1 MKLKLLLLLATLF
14 VSNQAFAQLE
24 LTGTVLDPNGA
35 FLQGATVTLDNE
47 AGQVGTTTDANGDFT
62 IVVETAGAYDLEI
75 RFLGFAT
82 YQNALQIDATTNLGD
97 IRLEEDNLLL
107 QSVEIVGRARTDY
120 NSDYS
125 FSATKVAI
133 SNRELPQAIASVTKE
148 FISDRQAFQL
158 ADAVKAVSSVTST
171 GDYNHFNIRGI
182 TQSEDGQSINGMRT
196 RQYYFL
202 QPITSHIERV
212 EVIKG
217 PSSVTFSS
225 ADPGGTVNI
234 VTKKPL
240 DEARSEVSLTTGG
253 FSTIRGAADF
263 TGPLN
268 SEKTLLYRFNAAFQ
282 EAQSFRD
289 LVQNNA
295 FLITPSISY
304 LPNSTT
310 ALNAEMIYSSG
321 VGNLDRGQP
330 IFGRINGEFDLNST
344 SRSTNVGASNDF
356 YKSRELMLMASFA
369 KTFAKNVHFNASYMK
384 QTWNEDLAEHRTENR
399 AAVDI
404 EGNAIP
410 TLAAMRYVERQQF
423 WDTDNINLFLNFDLE
438 NETIKN
444 KVLIGYDGSRWERT
458 IGGGQNTAR
467 RYLRT
472 DGSVGNFDPSNP
484 DAFQTMTVDGV
495 VMPRPNVPHFDLSN
509 PSNGIRVTKDY
520 VFGEFEIPA
529 NLTTTAG
536 IYVQNQLKIGKLST
550 LLNLRYEW
558 FTDIFDFDGNEQEF
572 NDEAFIP
579 RIGLTYA
586 LTQNLSVYGTYLE
599 GFQPQTNTVTLS
611 PATEG
616 HFWAASPGNFDPLES
631 DLTELGFKGSF
642 FNGRLKGNL
651 ALFAITQ
658 RNVLSGDPYD
668 LENLIETG
676 EQQSR
681 GFELDF
687 SGYVQP
693 NFQLLASY
701 SFADTEVLEHGDP
714 EFVGE
719 RIGAAPRHSANF
731 WGRYDFTGEVLKG
744 VGIGLGLQHSGDK
757 YSWYAYSAD
766 GRLLV
771 ARVYRTGWRDLL
783 PPGQLEPA
791 VDPEGEQHH
800 RQKLLGRC
808 TQPVQ
813 TGTGCSPKCLVDRHV
828 QILVPV
834 QRRTTIARRYV
845 QGDGCTD
852 LFGFK

>member
-1 MKLKLLLLLATLF
+1 MNVKLLFILVTLF
-14 VSNQAFAQLE
+14 VTNHAFCQIQ
-24 LTGTVLDPNGA
+24 LTGKVLDPNGTT
-35 FLQGATVTLDNE
+35 LQGATVTLDNQN
-47 AGQVGTTTDANGDFT
+47 GRLGTTTDVNGDFT
-62 IVVETAGAYDLEI
+62 ISLETEGAYDLEI
-75 RFLGFAT
+75 RFVGFAT
-82 YQNALQIDATTNLGD
+82 YQRSLEIRENYDLGT

-125 FSATKVAI
+125 FSASKVAI
-133 SNRELPQAIASVTKE
+133 NNKELPQAISSVTKE

-182 TQSEDGQSINGMRT
+182 TQAEDGQSINGMRT

-225 ADPGGTVNI
+225 ADPGGTVNM

-240 DEARSEVSLTTGG
+240 DEVRNEISLTTGG

-268 SEKTLLYRFNAAFQ
+268 KEKSLLYRFNAAFQ

-344 SRSTNVGASNDF
+344 STSTNVGASNDF
-356 YKSRELMLMASFA
+356 YKSRELMVMASFA
-369 KTFAKNVHFNASYMK
+369 KSFAENVQFNASYMK

-404 EGNAIP
+404 EGNPIP

-423 WDTDNINLFLNFDLE
+423 WDTDNINAFLNIDLVSDIV
-438 NETIKN
+438 TD
-444 KVLIGYDGSRWERT
+444 KVLIGYDRSRWERT

-472 DGSVGNFDPSNP
+472 DGSVGNFDPTNA
-484 DAFQTMTVDGV
+484 DAFQTMTIDGV
-495 VMPRPNVPHFDLSN
+495 LMPRPNVPHFDLAN

-529 NLTTTAG
+529 NLTTTDG
-536 IYVQNQLKIGKLST
+536 IYIQNQLKIGKLST

-558 FTDIFDFDGNEQEF
+558 FTDIFDFEGEEQEF
-572 NDEAFIP
+572 KNEAFIP
-579 RIGLTYA
+579 RIGVTYELTD
-586 LTQNLSVYGTYLE
+586 NLSAYGTYLE

-631 DLTELGFKGSF
+631 DLKELGLKGSF
-642 FNGRLKGNL
+642 FNGRLSGN
-651 ALFAITQ
+651 FAVYDITQ

-668 LENLIETG
+668 FDNLVETG

-681 GFELDF
+681 GFELDV
-687 SGYVQP
+687 SGYVLP
-693 NFQLLASY
+693 NFQILASY
-701 SFADTEVLEHGDP
+701 AYADTEVLEHGDP
-714 EFVGE
+714 DFIGE
-719 RIGAAPRHSANF
+719 RIGGAPQHSANF
-731 WGRYDFTGEVLKG
+731 WGRYDFTSDTFRGL
-744 VGIGLGLQHSGDK
+744 GIGFGLQHSGDK
-757 YSWYAYSAD
+757 YSWYAYSAA
-766 GRLLV
+766 GRLLLPEYTV
-771 ARVYRTGWRDLL
+771 LDGAIYYRPINSNLQLILKVNNITDKNYWAGALNQFRLAPGAPRNVLL
-783 PPGQLEPA
+783 T
-791 VDPEGEQHH
+791 VTY
-800 RQKLLGRC
+800 K
-808 TQPVQ
+808 
-813 TGTGCSPKCLVDRHV
+813 
-828 QILVPV
+828 
-834 QRRTTIARRYV
+834 
-845 QGDGCTD
+845 
-852 LFGFK
+852 F